1 MEKVVIVQE
10 ELDGIAIDGTG
21 NSEDLPRL
29 VFIDMECGN
38 LKVVMMVEDSLEIY
52 TKRRRRTFYKPT
64 DVH

>member
-21 NSEDLPRL
+21 NPEDLPRL

-38 LKVVMMVEDSLEIY
+38 LKVVMMVENSLEI
-52 TKRRRRTFYKPT
+52 
-64 DVH
+64 